1 MTISGTQIATQRSTS
16 VEELVP
22 LLNDARPVLGVMNF
36 NIIDQLIE
44 QLREAYPA
52 EWIMHAVAVNSMGLP
67 GVLEH
72 FRARGLGAVTAS
84 ASELDIAKHSGFMAH
99 ELVHSAAVNTW
110 SILRQLMETG
120 LSLSVDNFAE
130 LNRIDELV
138 EQTEHVQPYLGLC
151 VTSQA
156 PIDDENPAHTHRGIG
171 LRDHHQDILQAYL
184 DRPWLDQ
191 VHLNFATPPATL
203 QDAAEHVVA
212 IYQLAEDLEHA
223 AGSQRIQRI
232 QMTGGLPVNFASDDV
247 APSISNHRF
256 ALQTTVP
263 ELFDGK
269 YTIVTE
275 FTDALTAKA
284 GMILARVEYVKDIE
298 NKLIAVIHV
307 ETPLPRDQG
316 LRFEAYDDAGE
327 RKDTSELFYYDVTG
341 PTGMI
346 GHRIQLPEIEEGD
359 ILAILDVGAT
369 AFGPASTFSAPVY
382 GIRAD
387 GLLTE
392 TSVLRHGH
400 TVDDVVHAAGVY
412 QPAKLLH

>member
-1 MTISGTQIATQRSTS
+1 MTISGTQIATQRRTS
-16 VEELVP
+16 VEQLVP

-36 NIIDQLIE
+36 NILDQLIE
-44 QLREAYPA
+44 QLGEAYPA
-52 EWIMHAVAVNSMGLP
+52 EWLVHTVAVNAMGLP

-84 ASELDIAKHSGFMAH
+84 ASELDIAKHTGFMAH
-99 ELVHSAAVNTW
+99 ELVHHAAVNTW
-110 SILRQLMETG
+110 SILRQTMDTD

-138 EQTEHVQPYLGLC
+138 EQSEHVAPHLGL
-151 VTSQA
+151 VITPQT
-156 PIDDENPAHTHRGIG
+156 PIDDEDPAHTHRGIG
-171 LRDHHQDILQAYL
+171 LRDHRQDILQAYL

-191 VHLNFATPPATL
+191 VHVNFATPPATL
-203 QDAAEHVVA
+203 QDAAEHVA
-212 IYQLAEDLEHA
+212 EIYQLAEDLEHA
-223 AGSQRIQRI
+223 AGTQRIQRI

-256 ALQTTVP
+256 VLQATVP

-275 FTDALTAKA
+275 FTGALTAKA
-284 GMILARVEYVKDIE
+284 GMILARIEYVKDLE
-298 NKLIAVIHV
+298 NKLIAVVHA
-307 ETPLPRDQG
+307 EPPLVPGQE
-316 LRFEAYDDAGE
+316 LRVEAYDDLGE
-327 RKDTSELFYYDVTG
+327 LKDTSELFYYDVAG

-346 GHRIQLPEIEEGD
+346 GHRIQLPELEEGD
-359 ILAILDVGAT
+359 MLAILDIGAN
-369 AFGPASTFSAPVY
+369 AFGTNGTFSGPVY

-387 GLLTE
+387 GLLAE

-400 TVDDVVHAAGVY
+400 TVDDIVQSAGVY
-412 QPAKLLH
+412 QPTKQLH